1 MRISHVLIAVA
12 LLTNSAQIFADLP
25 PVGRYDVAEPAA
37 PGMALPPADDTI
49 AKTPPPAEVTIEEQI
64 GGDLSKLVMVDENGK
79 NITLGQLADNKRPI
93 IFAPV
98 YYNCPHLCTLT
109 LNGLLQAIEKET
121 RYALGKD
128 YLIVAYSFHP
138 DEKHQLAQVK
148 QKNYLRKL
156 GQVTDQNL
164 EGYLSHWRFFTG
176 SVENIAAI
184 SRAIGFRYLKE
195 TSTNPR
201 KQDVEYVH
209 PAALIVTTPDLKVS
223 RYLYGV
229 EYAPTDY
236 RLALLEAGEGKVS
249 KTIGDRLMLTCYSFD
264 PVKRKYSLVAWRV
277 MRLGGIATLI
287 LVVLL
292 LGVLW
297 YRERL
302 KRAKA

>member
-1 MRISHVLIAVA
+1 
-12 LLTNSAQIFADLP
+12 
-25 PVGRYDVAEPAA
+25 
-37 PGMALPPADDTI
+37 
-49 AKTPPPAEVTIEEQI
+49 
-64 GGDLSKLVMVDENGK
+64 
-79 NITLGQLADNKRPI
+79 
-93 IFAPV
+93 
-98 YYNCPHLCTLT
+98 
-109 LNGLLQAIEKET
+109 
-121 RYALGKD
+121 
-128 YLIVAYSFHP
+128 
-138 DEKHQLAQVK
+138 
-148 QKNYLRKL
+148 L